1 MTACEKAIRYLLAKM
16 DEESGDVMTLPVLQ
30 KLLYYSQGFSLAMTG
45 KPLFEE
51 DFEVWQMGPVIPAL
65 FEKYGKEP
73 GFRILN
79 SSETGD
85 PGLTADEKEGLDQVY
100 LVYGQFF
107 WLETAGPGSR
117 GSIDCRSSHP
127 VRDSESRDEGCVS
140 REARGER
147 RVRGGFLEREE
158 KTARRPK
165 IGTFSI
171 RYKSRQS
178 IYGSR

>member
-100 LVYGQFF
+100 LVLADPLIAGAPIPPVIPKAAMRDAFLAR
-107 WLETAGPGSR
+107 LE
-117 GSIDCRSSHP
+117 
-127 VRDSESRDEGCVS
+127 VS
-140 REARGER
+140 GAYEAD
-147 RVRGGFLEREE
+147 F
-158 KTARRPK
+158 
-165 IGTFSI
+165 
-171 RYKSRQS
+171 
-178 IYGSR
+178 

>member
-100 LVYGQFF
+100 LVYGQFSGWKLRDLVLADPLIAGAPIPSVIPKAALRDAF
-107 WLETAGPGSR
+107 LAGLE
-117 GSIDCRSSHP
+117 
-127 VRDSESRDEGCVS
+127 VS
-140 REARGER
+140 GAYEAD
-147 RVRGGFLEREE
+147 F
-158 KTARRPK
+158 
-165 IGTFSI
+165 
-171 RYKSRQS
+171 
-178 IYGSR
+178 

>member
-30 KLLYYSQGFSLAMTG
+30 KLLYYSQGFSLTMTG
-45 KPLFEE
+45 KPLFEK

-100 LVYGQFF
+100 LVYGQFSGWKLRDLVLADPLIAGAPIPSVIPKAAMRDAF
-107 WLETAGPGSR
+107 LARLE
-117 GSIDCRSSHP
+117 
-127 VRDSESRDEGCVS
+127 VS
-140 REARGER
+140 GAYEAD
-147 RVRGGFLEREE
+147 F
-158 KTARRPK
+158 
-165 IGTFSI
+165 
-171 RYKSRQS
+171 
-178 IYGSR
+178 

>member
-1 MTACEKAIRYLLAKM
+1 
-16 DEESGDVMTLPVLQ
+16 
-30 KLLYYSQGFSLAMTG
+30 MTG

-100 LVYGQFF
+100 LVYGQFSGWKLRDLVLADPLIAGAPIPSVIPKAAMRDAF
-107 WLETAGPGSR
+107 LARLE
-117 GSIDCRSSHP
+117 
-127 VRDSESRDEGCVS
+127 VS
-140 REARGER
+140 GAYEAD
-147 RVRGGFLEREE
+147 F
-158 KTARRPK
+158 
-165 IGTFSI
+165 
-171 RYKSRQS
+171 
-178 IYGSR
+178 

>member
-85 PGLTADEKEGLDQVY
+85 PGTHG
-100 LVYGQFF
+100 
-107 WLETAGPGSR
+107 R
-117 GSIDCRSSHP
+117 
-127 VRDSESRDEGCVS
+127 
-140 REARGER
+140 
-147 RVRGGFLEREE
+147 
-158 KTARRPK
+158 
-165 IGTFSI
+165 
-171 RYKSRQS
+171 
-178 IYGSR
+178 

>member
-30 KLLYYSQGFSLAMTG
+30 KLLYYSQGFSLTMTG

-79 SSETGD
+79 SSET
-85 PGLTADEKEGLDQVY
+85 
-100 LVYGQFF
+100 
-107 WLETAGPGSR
+107 ETRDSRQMRKR
-117 GSIDCRSSHP
+117 GSIRCTSSTG
-127 VRDSESRDEGCVS
+127 SFLAGNCGTWFSR
-140 REARGER
+140 
-147 RVRGGFLEREE
+147 
-158 KTARRPK
+158 
-165 IGTFSI
+165 IH
-171 RYKSRQS
+171 
-178 IYGSR
+178 

>member
-1 MTACEKAIRYLLAKM
+1 
-16 DEESGDVMTLPVLQ
+16 MTLPVLQ

-100 LVYGQFF
+100 LVYRQFSGWKLRDLVLADPLIAGAPIPPVIPKAAMRDAF
-107 WLETAGPGSR
+107 LARLE
-117 GSIDCRSSHP
+117 
-127 VRDSESRDEGCVS
+127 VS
-140 REARGER
+140 R